1 MYEFGHGENDGGQE
15 LQINVTSTQLK
26 WTTNNG
32 RNIPK
37 PDQLI
42 VLSIVSLYPT
52 GLTVDDELISN
63 STNWYKPC

>member
-1 MYEFGHGENDGGQE
+1 MYEFGDGGNDGSQE

-42 VLSIVSLYPT
+42 VLSIVSLCPT
-52 GLTVDDELISN
+52 GLRVDDESITN
-63 STNWYKPC
+63 STNWYEYC